1 MSNGKELSKKESIT
15 ALIAFISVIVAIIT
29 TIGLIIF
36 MNIPYKLNVVNKN
49 GSDAEKVILRIE
61 GNNGQYELTGDEKNT
76 FCNKLANLK
85 VYRTFNRKEV
95 DPVYT
100 ITVEKVDGS
109 KIVVSDRNI
118 FYYDQEGNLTKKT
131 FIRVNDNYYNLFN
144 L

>member
-61 GNNGQYELTGDEKNT
+61 GNNGQYELTGDEKNS

-95 DPVYT
+95 DPVYLST
-100 ITVEKVDGS
+100 IWWTAS
-109 KIVVSDRNI
+109 SSDRAA
-118 FYYDQEGNLTKKT
+118 D
-131 FIRVNDNYYNLFN
+131 RWPSPASR
-144 L
+144 